1 MKSNYL
7 FPVIFRKIGW
17 WLFVPSLLLGVYYL
31 FGNDTCIDVGG
42 SKALAL
48 FDGMSETSFLTIAT
62 NYSWTDELIII
73 CLTVSMLFIAFSR
86 EKDEDECIANIRMQS
101 LVWAIMVNSS
111 LLIVATMLVFG
122 LPYLTFMSI
131 YMFSFLLLFIV
142 KYQWTIYQF
151 RRTVY
156 DK

>member
-31 FGNDTCIDVGG
+31 FGNDTFIDVGG

-48 FDGMSETSFLTIAT
+48 FDGLSEMSFLTIAT

>member
-1 MKSNYL
+1 MEKEEVFLSITLADGDAQVGEMKT
-7 FPVIFRKIGW
+7 VIQECH
-17 WLFVPSLLLGVYYL
+17 
-31 FGNDTCIDVGG
+31 DTCIDVGG

-48 FDGMSETSFLTIAT
+48 FDGLSETSFLTIAT
-62 NYSWTDELIII
+62 NDSWTDELIII